1 VIAGG
6 RLLLACLFLVAVWA
20 DGNQPAR
27 AHEAT
32 YGLLLAYVAWSLGV
46 TLFVWNDWW
55 NDARLAAPAHVID
68 VAVFMIM
75 LYTTQGYDS
84 PYFTFFIFILLAAA
98 IRWGWKETSIT
109 AAAIIAV
116 YFSVGL
122 LLGDSPRFESE
133 RFIIRTGHLFII
145 SAILIWFGANQWV
158 AWPQFRPGGEPAG
171 PAGGSTFDAALQ
183 AGMAAAGADRALLL
197 WREAAGTDVVVA
209 SVTKGA
215 IGKTSDVSATALP
228 KLAGALLFDIPRD
241 RVLLRAGASR
251 WHFLRASEALPAGFA
266 DLIGKGN
273 GLAVP
278 FAGGTVEGLAI
289 FQNVKALSTDHLDF
303 APRLARDVAERLQDA
318 ALFAAAEE
326 RSMAQARVAVARDLH
341 DSVVQFLSGLGFQL
355 EALNRSPEA
364 TGALGKTLAD
374 LKEAVMTEQRHL
386 RAFIRGLKTGG
397 SVSFRTLS
405 RDCASLCELLARQWG
420 IECLFSGK
428 AGPGSVPMR
437 TQLDVHHLIRE
448 AVANAA
454 RHGGAK
460 QVRVSLSGDEDDLR
474 LAIADDGGG
483 FEAPAAGLEI
493 APPSSLSGR
502 VMEAGGELDVA
513 SKPGETIVEIRL
525 PAGGSA

>member
-1 VIAGG
+1 
-6 RLLLACLFLVAVWA
+6 
-20 DGNQPAR
+20 
-27 AHEAT
+27 
-32 YGLLLAYVAWSLGV
+32 
-46 TLFVWNDWW
+46 
-55 NDARLAAPAHVID
+55 
-68 VAVFMIM
+68 
-75 LYTTQGYDS
+75 
-84 PYFTFFIFILLAAA
+84 
-98 IRWGWKETSIT
+98 
-109 AAAIIAV
+109 
-116 YFSVGL
+116 
-122 LLGDSPRFESE
+122 
-133 RFIIRTGHLFII
+133 
-145 SAILIWFGANQWV
+145 
-158 AWPQFRPGGEPAG
+158 
-171 PAGGSTFDAALQ
+171 
-183 AGMAAAGADRALLL
+183 
-197 WREAAGTDVVVA
+197 VVVA

-215 IGKTSDVSATALP
+215 VERTSDVSATALP
-228 KLAGALLFDIPRD
+228 KLPGALLFDIPRD

-251 WHFLRASEALPAGFA
+251 WRFLRASEALPTGFA
-266 DLIGKGN
+266 ELIGRGN
-273 GLAVP
+273 GLAIP

-364 TGALGKTLAD
+364 TGALGKNLAD
-374 LKEAVMTEQRHL
+374 LKDSVMTEQRHL

-420 IECLFSGK
+420 IECIFSGK

-525 PAGGSA
+525 PAGGPA